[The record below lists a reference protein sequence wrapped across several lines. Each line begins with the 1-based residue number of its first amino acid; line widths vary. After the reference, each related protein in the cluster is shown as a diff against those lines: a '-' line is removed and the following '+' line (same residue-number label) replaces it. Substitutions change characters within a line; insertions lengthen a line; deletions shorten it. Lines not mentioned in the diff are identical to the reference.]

1 MVLIKLV
8 WIPGKSLYDKGM
20 DLGYGFSYRGYGF
33 QAKASIMLYKGMDL
47 GYGFLSGGMD
57 FNGNCIPTGLPGGPS
72 RRAFLDHPRTPSR
85 LAEHS
90 GMGHPSFKNVETG
103 YGSGMDFVVTKSR

>member
-1 MVLIKLV
+1 
-8 WIPGKSLYDKGM
+8 M
-20 DLGYGFSYRGYGF
+20 DLGYGFNYRGVWISIKMASR
-33 QAKASIMLYKGMDL
+33 QAFPVGV
-47 GYGFLSGGMD
+47 
-57 FNGNCIPTGLPGGPS
+57 PGE
-72 RRAFLDHPRTPSR
+72 AFLDHPGTPSR

>member
-1 MVLIKLV
+1 MASRQTFLV
-8 WIPGKSLYDKGM
+8 GVPGE
-20 DLGYGFSYRGYGF
+20 
-33 QAKASIMLYKGMDL
+33 
-47 GYGFLSGGMD
+47 
-57 FNGNCIPTGLPGGPS
+57 
-72 RRAFLDHPRTPSR
+72 AFPDHPATPTW